1 MAGGGFGRPEIN
13 EQNMIQRI
21 AVPVAEA
28 LHSTLSAFHA
38 ISQESLRAVRVEND
52 LDRVIFDFDRD
63 ALVVEGNPDDDS
75 IEIRLVNR
83 GEFQNTQA
91 VEASHQD
98 PWTCF
103 IGKPFGWGWVTVNQ
117 QGYCDGVLL
126 SFGGI
131 DPQLLLTVAASA
143 LVVSTIT
150 RHQFTESRQTRRS

>member
-1 MAGGGFGRPEIN
+1 
-13 EQNMIQRI
+13 MIQRI

-28 LHSTLSAFHA
+28 LHPTLSVFHA

-52 LDRVIFDFDRD
+52 LDRVIFDFDRG

-75 IEIRLVNR
+75 IEIQFVNQ
-83 GEFQNTQA
+83 GEFQNTEA
-91 VEASHQD
+91 VETSHLD
-98 PWTCF
+98 PWARF

-117 QGYCDGVLL
+117 QGYCDGLLL

-150 RHQFTESRQTRRS
+150 RHEFTKST